1 MATATTTKTASKAGT
16 HQGFGN
22 QLANTEKKVRDRAVR
37 GLVKWLVANEHA
49 NNLQLLKLWKGLFYT
64 FWMSDKP
71 FIQEHLADK
80 LAAVMLKLPP
90 QAALRYVDAF
100 WTIIGNEWHGI
111 DRLRLDKFYMLLR
124 KFHFYSF
131 RFLESQSWEP
141 ATVTEYLKTLTN
153 GPLKINDFKIA
164 DGLRYHTAEVFL
176 DELQRAVTQPV
187 SPETLL
193 ALLEPFLFN
202 LAKTASDVVFDRVRE
217 NVFEPILKQKVEA
230 DLEDQNLTLPF
241 NHAALG
247 TSLFQIATGDDIL
260 VKNRPKVTDLFKR
273 FAAACGDEIQVDHS
287 LLHKNKPVLIKG
299 AKPAQLIPPPRKAKK
314 SAAAKA
320 KVGLEAEKQAEEVGE
335 NGVNG
340 VDAMDVDGAD
350 DNDDSAV
357 AAAEAEA
364 AAERGMKRKA
374 AVAVN
379 GDEGAADDK
388 KKTKKKAKKA
398 APAAA
403 AEPIKMEVDAAPVKQ
418 EEAQQK
424 QKNKKKATKA
434 ATSAA
439 ASEAAEVVM
448 NVETADDSGDVVTA
462 TSATVT
468 IDVNIED
475 ILSEADRAALP
486 TLGADDQL
494 SVGEDAVF
502 STPQNKKRK
511 AQAKTTPRRRPESV
525 VVKSADNT
533 DPTSKKAVKFVLD
546 QNKTKNFDYKL
557 PVANEGT
564 PTRKSN
570 IFARKVLKAT
580 APTPVSKKLTAALA
594 RAAAL
599 ATAASEA
606 AAVSSGNG
614 SIKLEVKQETT
625 EAAATPIKS
634 PLKKGATPNKSP
646 KTSPKRRPVAAD
658 LI

>member
-1 MATATTTKTASKAGT
+1 MATTTTTTTAASNGGT

-49 NNLQLLKLWKGLFYT
+49 NQLQLLKLWKGLFYT

-141 ATVTEYLKTLTN
+141 ATVAEYLKTLSN
-153 GPLKINDFKIA
+153 GPLKVNDHKHA

-176 DELQRAVTQPV
+176 EELQRAVSQTV
-187 SPETLL
+187 SAETLL
-193 ALLEPFLFN
+193 VLLEPFSFN
-202 LAKTASDVVFDRVRE
+202 LAKTASDVVFDRVKE
-217 NVFEPILKQKVEA
+217 SVFDPILKQKVEA
-230 DLEDQNLTLPF
+230 DSEDQKLTLPF
-241 NHAALG
+241 NHAAVG
-247 TSLFQIATGDDIL
+247 TALFEIATGDNIL

-273 FAAACGDEIQVDHS
+273 FAAACGDEINVDHA

-299 AKPAQLIPPPRKAKK
+299 AKPAQLIPPPPKAKK
-314 SAAAKA
+314 AAAKA
-320 KVGLEAEKQAEEVGE
+320 TAGVKRADGE
-335 NGVNG
+335 QHGVNG
-340 VDAMDVDGAD
+340 VDAMDIDEEDVDAAAG
-350 DNDDSAV
+350 
-357 AAAEAEA
+357 AAEANVA
-364 AAERGMKRKA
+364 VERGVKRKA
-374 AVAVN
+374 AVVVN
-379 GDEGAADDK
+379 GDEGAADEK

-403 AEPIKMEVDAAPVKQ
+403 TEPIKMEVDAAPAKH
-418 EEAQQK
+418 EGAQQSK
-424 QKNKKKATKA
+424 DKKKGKKTATIAA
-434 ATSAA
+434 AT
-439 ASEAAEVVM
+439 EAAEVM
-448 NVETADDSGDVVTA
+448 INVETADDGGDIETA
-462 TSATVT
+462 TTATVK

-475 ILSEADRAALP
+475 MLSGADRAALQS
-486 TLGADDQL
+486 LDAEDQPIM
-494 SVGEDAVF
+494 GGDAL
-502 STPQNKKRK
+502 STPQNRKRK
-511 AQAKTTPRRRPESV
+511 GQAKTSPRKRPESV
-525 VVKSADNT
+525 VVTSADNT

-546 QNKTKNFDYKL
+546 QNKTKNFDYTL

-580 APTPVSKKLTAALA
+580 APTPVTKKLAAALA

-599 ATAASEA
+599 ATAAAETA
-606 AAVSSGNG
+606 AATAAKPPSNE
-614 SIKLEVKQETT
+614 SIKLEIKSETT
-625 EAAATPIKS
+625 AETATPIKS
-634 PLKKGATPNKSP
+634 PKKKAVTPKKSP
-646 KTSPKRRPVAAD
+646 KASPKRRAVAAD